1 MPARNLVIVLLTA
14 IVALACNQKVQRY
27 RYANTIT
34 EAVTTIEQRY
44 VEPVD
49 PRRLFEDAMSGMVQ
63 RLDPYS
69 SYISADRYQQ
79 FQESL
84 NQEFGGIGI
93 MVEGPPRVP
102 RMTVATPLVGTPA
115 YRAGM
120 VAGDIILEI
129 DGQSTEGMSLEDA
142 VKLMRGEKG
151 SPVNLLVQHPGSE
164 ETQAMTILRDTIPVE
179 SVLGDRRR
187 PDGSWEYVLEDEPS
201 IGYIRI
207 TTFGERTVSELR
219 DVLQAADP
227 AIKAWILD
235 MRGNAGGLLH
245 SAVETCDLFIDE
257 GTIVSTRGRGGRIQ
271 QEFFATTDMAIDPS
285 TPVVVLSDRFSA
297 SAAEIVAACLQDH
310 NRAVVVGERSFGK
323 GTVQN
328 ILELDRGRSALK
340 LTTARYWRPSGQN
353 IHRVEGAS
361 EDDEWGVRP
370 NEGME
375 VKLEEEEYTQVR
387 IQRRERDLMSGA
399 EQSTTVEP
407 DAQDS
412 SDNDKS
418 PPENERT
425 TTDPESSQ
433 PNSEGANSED
443 MNSKDVVTETEN
455 AEAGG
460 NEDAS
465 SETAT
470 QPIEDRQ
477 LQRAIQYLHER
488 IGGDVDRQAA

>member
-1 MPARNLVIVLLTA
+1 
-14 IVALACNQKVQRY
+14 
-27 RYANTIT
+27 
-34 EAVTTIEQRY
+34 
-44 VEPVD
+44 
-49 PRRLFEDAMSGMVQ
+49 
-63 RLDPYS
+63 
-69 SYISADRYQQ
+69 
-79 FQESL
+79 
-84 NQEFGGIGI
+84 
-93 MVEGPPRVP
+93 
-102 RMTVATPLVGTPA
+102 
-115 YRAGM
+115 
-120 VAGDIILEI
+120 
-129 DGQSTEGMSLEDA
+129 
-142 VKLMRGEKG
+142 
-151 SPVNLLVQHPGSE
+151 
-164 ETQAMTILRDTIPVE
+164 QAMTILRDTIPVE

-412 SDNDKS
+412 SDNDNS
-418 PPENERT
+418 PSENERT

-433 PNSEGANSED
+433 PNSED
-443 MNSKDVVTETEN
+443 MNSKDVDTETEN
-455 AEAGG
+455 TEAGG